1 MITDKSGK
9 SRGNPFAAA
18 GDSARAYIDVR
29 PGYPAA
35 VLDLLGITRDDV
47 VLDVGAGTG
56 KLTAQLA
63 HRSDRVWAL
72 EPSADMRA
80 GFAQALPDF
89 PSERLLD
96 GSGESL
102 PVGDASVDVL
112 TYGQSWHWLDTRA
125 AAAEAARVVR
135 PGGIVAV
142 VFNQLDVRQ
151 PWVHRLSRIMRSGDV
166 HRADHA
172 PDLRVPGHHG
182 HMERPFTEPHLHR
195 YVWIDPLTVPELIEL
210 GTTRSSWI
218 TNSVEGRQRMGANL
232 EWYIAQQLGVPSDGV
247 VGIPYQVHCWVA
259 RRAT

>member
-1 MITDKSGK
+1 MASHTAGR

-18 GDSARAYIDVR
+18 GHSARAYIDVR
-29 PGYPAA
+29 PEYPEA
-35 VLDLLGITRDDV
+35 VHDLLGIAHDDV
-47 VLDVGAGTG
+47 VVDVGAGTG

-63 HRSDRVWAL
+63 NRSDRVWAL

-80 GFAQALPDF
+80 GFVQALPDF
-89 PSERLLD
+89 PLGRLLD

-102 PVGDASVDVL
+102 PIADASVDVL

-166 HRADHA
+166 HRADRA

-182 HMERPFTEPHLHR
+182 HMERPFSEPHLHWC
-195 YVWIDPLTVPELIEL
+195 VWIDPLTVSDLVEL

-218 TNSVEGRQRMGANL
+218 TNSGEGRQRMRTNL
-232 EWYIAQQLGVPSDGV
+232 EWYIAEHLGVPSDGV
-247 VGIPYQVHCWVA
+247 VGLPYQVHCWVA